1 LGWFSRVGF
10 GQAPV
15 HCPRLSVPSKES
27 LRVISR
33 PDARNTRFYSK
44 KICYLWSF
52 FDTAIG
58 ISASTSHSLI
68 PARVDLDLFLW
79 KIFIFQRQLRIKLMN
94 FYNAPIKVKGLFF
107 ELWDVIILPT
117 SISTPTLMLSIGMQR
132 YVISHENSSL
142 I

>member
-1 LGWFSRVGF
+1 VLKCNVYNWHVDWAGSVEWGLDKRLYTVPGWVCHQRR
-10 GQAPV
+10 A
-15 HCPRLSVPSKES
+15 

-33 PDARNTRFYSK
+33 PDARNTRFYSQ

-68 PARVDLDLFLW
+68 PARVDLDLFPW

-94 FYNAPIKVKGLFF
+94 FCNTPIKVKGLFF
-107 ELWDVIILPT
+107 EL
-117 SISTPTLMLSIGMQR
+117 
-132 YVISHENSSL
+132 
-142 I
+142 